1 MEIVLSGHAE
11 ELLRTVQARHPEQS
25 PAELIEQ
32 ALAGQLE
39 RETRAEPPAELPRR
53 TLTPEELDRWLNEFA
68 QFSDKIPA
76 FPGETFSREMIYR
89 DHD

>member
-1 MEIVLSGHAE
+1 MEIVLSGQAE
-11 ELLRTVQARHPEQS
+11 QLLRAVQARHPDQS

-39 RETRAEPPAELPRR
+39 REAHAESPAELPRK
-53 TLTPEELDRWLNEFA
+53 TLTSKELDRWLNEFA

-76 FPGETFSREMIYR
+76 FPGDTFSREMIYR
-89 DHD
+89 DRD